1 MRDESALPAT
11 SYAVLGL
18 LSFGRELSGYELKK
32 WADHSL
38 RFFYWSPALSNIYTE
53 LRRLEARGYV
63 EARTVAKDELRN
75 KRQFAITP
83 AGRAALAAWVEGQA
97 PAPLVTKDQLLL
109 KVWAGHIVE
118 RERLTELVAAEER
131 VAAETV
137 EAVRYSLR
145 RADRFGYSDL
155 VERFCLRMSEARLAA
170 LAELREGLAAGGAR
184 GGAGDARAAEDAE
197 TAEGAGAGGNAE
209 ARSAD

>member
-1 MRDESALPAT
+1 MREEAALPST

-63 EARTVAKDELRN
+63 EARAVAQDELRN
-75 KRQFAITP
+75 KRMFAITP
-83 AGRAALAAWVEGQA
+83 AGRAALAAWVGGQP

-109 KVWAGHIVE
+109 KVWAGHIIE
-118 RERLTELVAAEER
+118 RERLEALVAEEER
-131 VAAETV
+131 VAAETLD
-137 EAVRYSLR
+137 AVRYSLDAA
-145 RADRFGYSDL
+145 ADDFGNSAL
-155 VERFCLRMSEARLAA
+155 VERFCLRMSEARVAA
-170 LAELREGLAAGGAR
+170 LAELRAALAA
-184 GGAGDARAAEDAE
+184 D
-197 TAEGAGAGGNAE
+197 E
-209 ARSAD
+209 APPKP

>member
-1 MRDESALPAT
+1 MTDEAALPST

-38 RFFYWSPALSNIYTE
+38 RYFYWSPALSNIYTE

-63 EARTVAKDELRN
+63 EARAVAQDDLRN
-75 KRQFAITP
+75 KRMFAITA
-83 AGRAALAAWVEGQA
+83 AGRAALAAWVEAQP

-118 RERLTELVAAEER
+118 RHRLEALVADEER
-131 VAAETV
+131 VAADTV
-137 EAVRYSLR
+137 DAVRYSLGN
-145 RADRFGYSDL
+145 ADKFGHSAL
-155 VERFCLRMSEARLAA
+155 VERFCLRMSEARVAA
-170 LAELREGLAAGGAR
+170 LAELRAALAAAP
-184 GGAGDARAAEDAE
+184 DEVSSPDQI
-197 TAEGAGAGGNAE
+197 
-209 ARSAD
+209 

>member
-1 MRDESALPAT
+1 VSDEPALPST

-38 RFFYWSPALSNIYTE
+38 RFFYWSPALSNIYGE

-63 EARTVAKDELRN
+63 EARAVAQDDLRN
-75 KRQFAITP
+75 KRLFAITP
-83 AGRAALAAWVEGQA
+83 PGRAALAAWVQGQP

-118 RERLTELVAAEER
+118 RERLQELVAEEER

-137 EAVRYSLR
+137 DAVRYSLGA
-145 RADRFGYSDL
+145 ADQFGNSAL
-155 VERFCLRMSEARLAA
+155 IERFCLRMSEARAAA
-170 LAELREGLAAGGAR
+170 LAELREALAR
-184 GGAGDARAAEDAE
+184 GTTDVPDV
-197 TAEGAGAGGNAE
+197 
-209 ARSAD
+209 ADEVPPGP